1 MFLIHHLYR
10 FQVKRLLDSLF
21 DTMSIYKEAVVIEK
35 LAHKVSYFHRNDYYR
50 LWTYLKL
57 FGNNQVLQSVVKSTL
72 IKALQKRGSE
82 SFDSFCDMFQ
92 NKELNDTCL
101 IIFKE
106 LLFHQFPY
114 LDHKLEHV
122 RALLAIQ
129 ETTFSIVELAF
140 ILSLV
145 HQDTSFDGYLILQQI
160 QQNIVLPSDYRVNDF
175 QVNAFYE
182 QALVRQ
188 KTMEDVEAQKR
199 EILSAANSIV
209 SSYLD
214 KTIIEAS

>member
-1 MFLIHHLYR
+1 MHR
-10 FQVKRLLDSLF
+10 FQVKLLFDSLF
-21 DTMSIYKEAVVIEK
+21 DTMSIYKEALVIEK

-57 FGNNQVLQSVVKSTL
+57 FGNNQVIQSVVKSTL
-72 IKALQKRGSE
+72 VKALQKRGSE
-82 SFDSFCDMFQ
+82 SLDSFCNMFQ

-106 LLFHQFPY
+106 LLFHQFPHV
-114 LDHKLEHV
+114 DHKLEQV

-160 QQNIVLPSDYRVNDF
+160 QQNVILPTDYRVNDF

-182 QALVRQ
+182 QALVKQ

-214 KTIIEAS
+214 KTIIEA